1 MEIVNAFAI
10 FWILFNGYTLYKVL
24 ISSSDEERD
33 DIHNEL
39 VDMCRTM
46 TPTAVGKTMVTLF
59 LAVMVLDIIGFYLT
73 YTYAYTMEENFYT
86 RILLFLAFV
95 LVFFIDQIVSF
106 RQTMKIAAAL
116 RIPNIRDDVLKRLMR
131 MTERDMDFINT
142 ISAVAKFVAALQLVL
157 YTILTKSS

>member
-1 MEIVNAFAI
+1 
-10 FWILFNGYTLYKVL
+10 
-24 ISSSDEERD
+24 
-33 DIHNEL
+33 
-39 VDMCRTM
+39 
-46 TPTAVGKTMVTLF
+46 
-59 LAVMVLDIIGFYLT
+59 
-73 YTYAYTMEENFYT
+73 
-86 RILLFLAFV
+86 V

-116 RIPNIRDDVLKRLMR
+116 RIPNIRDDVLKRFMR

>member
-24 ISSSDEERD
+24 ITSSDEERD

-46 TPTAVGKTMVTLF
+46 TPAAVGKTMVALF
-59 LAVMVLDIIGFYLT
+59 LAVMVLDVIGFYLT
-73 YTYAYTMEENFYT
+73 YAYAYTMEENYYT
-86 RILLFLAFV
+86 RILLFLAFI

-116 RIPNIRDDVLKRLMR
+116 RIPNIRDDVLKRFMR

-142 ISAVAKFVAALQLVL
+142 ISAVAKFVAAFQLVL
-157 YTILTKSS
+157 YTILTKSP